1 MSASIDIAD
10 LGGGMRGSWAGSTA
24 EERNADTGRLG
35 GKGTIAMNAS
45 ARLTTL
51 TRIGFATRG
60 ILYLVIA
67 FLVIRAG
74 RAEDPA
80 GALQYV
86 GNGAGRVL
94 LSVMAVG
101 LCAYG
106 IWRMADAALDIER
119 HGTDR
124 KGIVERIGA
133 GISGIVHLL
142 LTWQAVNLIRG
153 LGTGGDGAEAGTQVA
168 LDLPGGTLLVMIG
181 AVMLFGVGV
190 IQLVKAA
197 KGSFL
202 DYLEPRI
209 ASQPWARWSGRAG
222 YAARGVVFIICSY
235 LLLKA
240 GMNDQASEAGGMAQA
255 LSWLTSPAD
264 IVIGV
269 GLFGFGVFSLIEARY
284 RRLHDIAGADVAR
297 R

>member
-1 MSASIDIAD
+1 
-10 LGGGMRGSWAGSTA
+10 
-24 EERNADTGRLG
+24 
-35 GKGTIAMNAS
+35 MNAS
-45 ARLTTL
+45 GRLTTL

-67 FLVIRAG
+67 YLVIRAG

-80 GALQYV
+80 GALEYV
-86 GNGAGRVL
+86 GNGSGRVL
-94 LSVMAVG
+94 LAVMAVG
-101 LCAYG
+101 LLGYG
-106 IWRMADAALDIER
+106 IWRLTDAAFDIER

-153 LGTGGDGAEAGTQVA
+153 LRAAGNGAQAGTQVA
-168 LDLPGGTLLVMIG
+168 LDLPGGTVLVMLG
-181 AVMLFGVGV
+181 AVIVFGVGV

-202 DYLEPRI
+202 QYLEPQI
-209 ASQPWARWSGRAG
+209 ASQPWAQWSGRAG
-222 YAARGVVFIICSY
+222 YAARGVVFMICSF

-240 GMNDQASEAGGMAQA
+240 GMNDQASQAGGMAQA
-255 LSWLTSPAD
+255 LSWLTSPTD

-269 GLFGFGVFSLIEARY
+269 GLFGFGVFGLIEARY
-284 RRLHDIAGADVAR
+284 RRLHEMPAGDLAR
-297 R
+297 SAIGR

>member
-1 MSASIDIAD
+1 
-10 LGGGMRGSWAGSTA
+10 
-24 EERNADTGRLG
+24 
-35 GKGTIAMNAS
+35 MNAS

-60 ILYLVIA
+60 TLYLVIA
-67 FLVIRAG
+67 FLVIGAG

-94 LSVMAVG
+94 LAVMAVG

-106 IWRMADAALDIER
+106 IWRLVDAAFDIER

-124 KGIVERIGA
+124 KGIIERIGA
-133 GISGIVHLL
+133 GFSGIVHLL

-153 LGTGGDGAEAGTQVA
+153 LGASGDGAQAGTQVV
-168 LDLPGGTLLVMIG
+168 LDLPGGAVLATLG
-181 AVMLFGVGV
+181 AGTLFGVGV

-202 DYLEPRI
+202 EYLEPQI

-222 YAARGVVFIICSY
+222 YAARGIVFVICSY
-235 LLLKA
+235 MLLKA
-240 GMNDQASEAGGMAQA
+240 GINDRSSQAGGMAQA

-264 IVIGV
+264 IVIGL
-269 GLFGFGVFSLIEARY
+269 GLAGFGVFSLIEARY
-284 RRLHDIAGADVAR
+284 RLLHVITAGDLAR
-297 R
+297 RATRR

>member
-1 MSASIDIAD
+1 
-10 LGGGMRGSWAGSTA
+10 
-24 EERNADTGRLG
+24 
-35 GKGTIAMNAS
+35 MNAS

-51 TRIGFATRG
+51 TRLGFATRG

-74 RAEDPA
+74 RTEDPA

-86 GNGAGRVL
+86 GNGAGGVL
-94 LSVMAVG
+94 LSVMAAG
-101 LCAYG
+101 LCGYG
-106 IWRMADAALDIER
+106 IWRLADAALDIER
-119 HGTDR
+119 HGADR

-133 GISGIVHLL
+133 AISAIVHLL
-142 LTWQAVNLIRG
+142 LAWQAVNLIRG
-153 LGTGGDGAEAGTQVA
+153 LRASSDSAQEGTQVA
-168 LDLPGGTLLVMIG
+168 LDLPGGTVLVMLG
-181 AVMLFGVGV
+181 AVVLFGVGV

-202 DYLEPRI
+202 RYLEPQI

-222 YAARGVVFIICSY
+222 YAARGVVFMICAY

-240 GMNDQASEAGGMAQA
+240 GMSDQASEAGGMAQA

-284 RRLHDIAGADVAR
+284 RVLHDVGVSDLAR
-297 R
+297 RATGR

>member
-1 MSASIDIAD
+1 
-10 LGGGMRGSWAGSTA
+10 MRGT
-24 EERNADTGRLG
+24 N
-35 GKGTIAMNAS
+35 AMNAS
-45 ARLTTL
+45 ERLTTL

-67 FLVIRAG
+67 FLIIRVG

-106 IWRMADAALDIER
+106 IWRLADAAFDIER

-142 LTWQAVNLIRG
+142 LAWQAVNLIRG
-153 LGTGGDGAEAGTQVA
+153 LGEGADGAQAGTQVA
-168 LDLPGGTLLVMIG
+168 LDLPGGTVLVMLG
-181 AVMLFGVGV
+181 AVAVFGVGV

-202 DYLEPRI
+202 QYLEPQI
-209 ASQPWARWSGRAG
+209 ASQAWVQWSGRAG
-222 YAARGVVFIICSY
+222 YAARGVVFMICSY

-240 GMNDQASEAGGMAQA
+240 GMQNQASEAGGMAQA

-269 GLFGFGVFSLIEARY
+269 GLFGFGVFGLIEARY
-284 RRLHDIAGADVAR
+284 RRLHDVAVDDLAR
-297 R
+297 HATGR

>member
-1 MSASIDIAD
+1 
-10 LGGGMRGSWAGSTA
+10 
-24 EERNADTGRLG
+24 
-35 GKGTIAMNAS
+35 MNVS
-45 ARLTTL
+45 GRLTTL

-67 FLVIRAG
+67 FLIIRVG

-80 GALQYV
+80 GALEYV
-86 GNGAGRVL
+86 GDGAGHVL
-94 LSVMAVG
+94 LSIMAVG
-101 LCAYG
+101 LCGYG
-106 IWRMADAALDIER
+106 LWRLADAAFDIER

-153 LGTGGDGAEAGTQVA
+153 LGARGEGAQAGTQVA
-168 LDLPGGTLLVMIG
+168 LDLPGGTLLVMLG
-181 AVMLFGVGV
+181 AVAVFGVGV
-190 IQLVKAA
+190 IQLVKAI

-202 DYLEPRI
+202 KYLAPQI
-209 ASQPWARWSGRAG
+209 ASQSWVQWSGRAG
-222 YAARGVVFIICSY
+222 YGARGIVFMICSY

-240 GMNDQASEAGGMAQA
+240 GMTDQAGQAGGMAQA

-264 IVIGV
+264 IVVGV
-269 GLFGFGVFSLIEARY
+269 GLFGFGVFGLIEARY
-284 RRLHDIAGADVAR
+284 RRLHDVAMADVR
-297 R
+297 TILK